1 MTRSKPG
8 IGKLNWVAVTSL
20 KRNSYVVIT
29 FLSYMSLQAGRCS
42 VDKIFCKVS
51 LHMSL
56 TYAKDAKVKY
66 FGALLGG
73 KGVSA

>member
-20 KRNSYVVIT
+20 KRNS
-29 FLSYMSLQAGRCS
+29 MSLQTGRCS

-56 TYAKDAKVKY
+56 TYAKDAKGKY

>member
-29 FLSYMSLQAGRCS
+29 FLSYMSLQAGRYS
-42 VDKIFCKVS
+42 VDKIFCKV
-51 LHMSL
+51 SL

-66 FGALLGG
+66 FGALLGR